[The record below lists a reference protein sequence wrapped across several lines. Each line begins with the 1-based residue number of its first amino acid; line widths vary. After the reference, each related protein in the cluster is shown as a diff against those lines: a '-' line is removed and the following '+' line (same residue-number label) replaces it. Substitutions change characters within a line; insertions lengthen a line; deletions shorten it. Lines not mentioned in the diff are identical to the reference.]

1 MIGFIDTEISKNNV
15 VSDIGCIKENG
26 EMLHTKSIQ
35 ELIKFTKK
43 IDFFC
48 GHNFVKHDLV
58 HLNRIL
64 PRKFIPLESTIDT
77 LFLSALLFPERPYHH
92 LVKNDKLDT
101 DTLNNPLNDARN
113 AQILFMDEV
122 DAFNRLDD
130 TLKQIYYSILK
141 DEPGFS
147 SFFKYLKYN
156 PKVRNLVDLI
166 QFFFGDKVCH
176 NIDINALLK
185 EVKVELAFCLSL
197 ITTKETDSLMPGWI
211 LTNYPKVEPLMI
223 KLRSTPCREG
233 CSYCNTHLNAKHAL
247 KRFFGFDDFR
257 KYNDLP
263 LQELAVNSAIKN
275 ESLIAVFPTGGG
287 KSLTYQLPALLSR
300 ENTRGLTVVIS
311 PLQSLMKD
319 QVDNL
324 EENSIVSAVAISGLL
339 DPIQRKEAIERV
351 ENGLAGILYIA
362 PESLRSKT
370 IERLLIKRQVTR
382 FVIDEAHCFSSWGH
396 DFRVDYL
403 YIGKFIKHIQEIKG
417 HKTSIPV
424 SCFTATAKKNV
435 IEDISNYF
443 KIHLNLDMK
452 VYQTSSRRT
461 NLAYKVIDVKDDD
474 EKYQKLRNIIE
485 QENCPTIIYASRTKI
500 VDSLYERMKK
510 DHFSVSRFHGSMEK
524 DSKVEEQDKF
534 MKGINPIMI
543 ATSAFGMGV
552 DKKDIGCIIHYQIS
566 SSLEDYVQESGRAG
580 RDEHIHAQCYIL
592 YNEQDLNGHFEL
604 LNRSKLNIK
613 EIQQIWKAVKELTK
627 VRDSISQSA
636 LEIARIAGWD
646 ESIHD
651 LETRVTTA
659 VATLEETG
667 YLLRG
672 QNSPRV
678 FANSILAKT
687 MADAAKKIDE
697 SELIPDNEK
706 AITKRIIKLLISSQ
720 SKNKGVDGEAESRV
734 DYIAENLGIE
744 KHAVIKS
751 INHLREIQ
759 LLADH
764 KDLSAF
770 LKRTKGFN
778 TVQKSLDNQVQL
790 IQYLLGIIS
799 PDQKFYN
806 LKDLNDQAMNSG
818 IESNLKQVRG
828 IINYFAIKKWVE
840 LKKNGKDN
848 VSIEFNQNQD
858 EVKELIQKSAS
869 ISGIIIEYLYRLM
882 SEQKSTTEFVTVVF
896 SVLELKEFYD
906 KTKGMLDYQVSTDD
920 IEDALYF
927 MQRSGI
933 ITIEG
938 GFMVIYSPLY
948 IERIEKNPH
957 KQFTKTDYE
966 QLDLFYQSKREQV
979 HIVGEYANKMI
990 KNYQDALLFV
1000 DDYFQY
1006 EFNEFLS
1013 KYFKGERKKDIER
1026 SMTPAKFKELFGSL
1040 SPEQLAVIKDKEHNR
1055 IVVAAGPGSGK
1066 TKLLVHKLASILYTE
1081 DIRTEQLMM
1090 LTFSRASVTEF
1101 KDRLYRLIGEVS
1113 FFVDIMT
1120 FHSFCFDILG
1130 RVGSIDKTEGIVESA
1145 VENIRSGD
1153 VDPSKIT
1160 KMVLVIDEAQD
1171 MDQNEYDLIN
1181 EIIHYNENI
1190 RIIAVGDDDQNI
1202 YEFRGSN
1209 SKFFKELLTD
1219 DGAFYELSTNYRSKN
1234 NLVAFTNQFV
1244 KFIPDRI
1251 KNNPIVAYTA
1261 DNGRI
1266 EVVKHTST
1274 DNLIVGL
1281 IEQVIKDNLPGN
1293 TCVITW
1299 KNEQALHA
1307 LGILNLKGITA
1318 NLIQS
1323 NDRLKVFS
1331 LYEIRTFMSYFTNEI
1346 HEGMVTNDT
1355 WKNAV
1360 IKFDNTFKETSNHR
1374 MCLRILR
1381 AFRNEYKTAFYYSDF
1396 ESFIYETNLSDY
1408 VEESPIMVSTF
1419 HKTKGKEFDNVY
1431 ILDDNL
1437 RLSDEQKRA
1446 MYVGLTRAKKNLVI
1460 HTVSNIFNYFK
1471 ADDLKF
1477 TIDELEYN
1485 KPERLIYQISHE
1497 DVALGYFKLVQS
1509 TIKKLNS
1516 GDTLMIIDDVMVKDV
1531 RKVLKLSKK
1540 YSEQVRELLE
1550 SGYILT
1556 NAIVKYMVYWWDKEE
1571 EKEYLIV
1578 LPELTFDLHKSVDEN
1593 LDELMKHFSN

>member
-1 MIGFIDTEISKNNV
+1 MIGFIDTEISKNKV

-26 EMLHTKSIQ
+26 EILHTKSIQ

-43 IDFFC
+43 VDFFC
-48 GHNFVKHDLV
+48 GHNFVSHDFI

-64 PRKFIPLESTIDT
+64 PRKFIPLETTIDT
-77 LFLSALLFPERPYHH
+77 LYLSALLFPERPYHH
-92 LVKNDKLDT
+92 LVKNDKLDS
-101 DTLNNPLNDARN
+101 DSLNNPLNDARN

-147 SFFKYLKYN
+147 GFFKHMKYN
-156 PKVRNLVDLI
+156 PKVRNLVELI
-166 QFFFGDKVCH
+166 QLYFGDKVCH

-185 EVKVELAFCLSL
+185 EVRVELAYCLSL
-197 ITTKETDSLMPGWI
+197 ITTSEADSLMPGWV
-211 LTNYPKVEPLMI
+211 LMNYPKVEPLMI
-223 KLRSTPCREG
+223 KLRSTPCRQG
-233 CSYCNTHLNAKHAL
+233 CDYCNTHLDAKHAL
-247 KRFFGFDDFR
+247 KRFFGYEDFR

-263 LQELAVNSAIKN
+263 LQEQAVKSAIKN

-324 EENSIVSAVAISGLL
+324 EDNSIVSAVAISGLL

-351 ENGLAGILYIA
+351 ESGLAGILYIA

-370 IERLLIKRQVTR
+370 IERLLIKRHVTR

-403 YIGKFIKHIQEIKG
+403 YIGKFIKHIQEVKG
-417 HKTSIPV
+417 NKTSIPV

-443 KIHLNLDMK
+443 KEHLNLDMK
-452 VYQTSSRRT
+452 IYQTSSRRT
-461 NLAYKVIDVKDDD
+461 NLAYKVIDVTDDE
-474 EKYQKLRNIIE
+474 EKYQKLRSIIE

-524 DSKVEEQDKF
+524 DAKVEEQDKF

-552 DKKDIGCIIHYQIS
+552 DKKDIGCVIHYQIS

-604 LNRSKLNIK
+604 LNRSKLNLK

-627 VRDSISQSA
+627 VRESISQSA

-678 FANSILAKT
+678 FANSIMAKT

-697 SELIPDNEK
+697 SELIPETEK
-706 AITKRIIKLLISSQ
+706 SLTKRIIKLLISSQ
-720 SKNKGVDGEAESRV
+720 SKNKGADGEAESRV
-734 DYIAENLGIE
+734 DYIAENLGVE
-744 KHAVIKS
+744 KHLVLKS

-770 LKRTKGFN
+770 LKRTKGSS
-778 TVQKSLDNQVQL
+778 TVQKSLDNQVEL
-790 IQYLLGIIS
+790 IQYILSVLS

-806 LKDLNDQAMNSG
+806 LKDLNDHALNSG
-818 IESNLKQVRG
+818 IDSNLKQVRG
-828 IINYFAIKKWVE
+828 IINYFAIKKWID

-848 VSIEFNQNQD
+848 VSIEFNQKP
-858 EVKELIQKSAS
+858 EYIKELIQKNAA
-869 ISGIIIEYLYRLM
+869 ISSIIINYLYRLM
-882 SEQKSTTEFVTVVF
+882 SEQKSNTEFSTVVF
-896 SVLELKEFYD
+896 SVLELKQFYD
-906 KTKGMLDYQVSTDD
+906 NSKGMLDYNVNLDD
-920 IEDALYF
+920 IEDALFF

-966 QLDLFYQSKREQV
+966 QLDSFYQSRREQV
-979 HIVGEYANKMI
+979 HIVGEYASKMI
-990 KNYQDALLFV
+990 KNYQEALLFV

-1006 EFNEFLS
+1006 EFNEFLG
-1013 KYFKGERKKDIER
+1013 KYFKGDRKKDIER

-1040 SPEQLAVIKDKEHNR
+1040 SPEQLAVIKDKDHNR

-1090 LTFSRASVTEF
+1090 LTFSRASVGEF
-1101 KDRLYRLIGEVS
+1101 KDRLYKLIGEAS
-1113 FFVDIMT
+1113 YFVDIMT

-1130 RVGSIDKTEGIVESA
+1130 RVGSIDKTEGIVQSA

-1181 EIIHYNENI
+1181 EIIEFNENI

-1209 SKFFKELLTD
+1209 SKYFKELMTD

-1234 NLVAFTNQFV
+1234 NLVTFTNQFV
-1244 KFIPDRI
+1244 NFIPNRI
-1251 KNNPIVAYTA
+1251 KNNPIVAYTK

-1266 EVVKHTST
+1266 EVIRHRTSE
-1274 DNLIVGL
+1274 NLIVG
-1281 IEQVIKDNLPGN
+1281 IVEQVMLENPPGR
-1293 TCVITW
+1293 TCIITW

-1307 LGILNLKGITA
+1307 LGILNLKGISA
-1318 NLIQS
+1318 NLIQ
-1323 NDRLKVFS
+1323 NNERLKVFS
-1331 LYEIRTFMSYFTNEI
+1331 LYEIRVFMSFFSNDI
-1346 HEGMVTNDT
+1346 HEGMVSNDT

-1360 IKFDNTFKETSNHR
+1360 IRFDDIFKDTSNYK
-1374 MCLRILR
+1374 MCIRIMR
-1381 AFRNEYKTAFYYSDF
+1381 AFRNEYKTAFYYSDL
-1396 ESFIYETNLSDY
+1396 ESFIFETNLSDY
-1408 VEESPIMVSTF
+1408 VEDAPVMVSTF

-1437 RLSDEQKRA
+1437 WLNDEQKRA
-1446 MYVGLTRAKKNLVI
+1446 MYVGLTRAKNNLII

-1471 ADDLKF
+1471 AENLVAS
-1477 TIDELEYN
+1477 INEVVYN
-1485 KPERLIYQISHE
+1485 KPERLIYQINHE
-1497 DVALGYFKLVQS
+1497 DVALGYFKLVQNA
-1509 TIKKLNS
+1509 IKKLKS
-1516 GDTLMIIDDVMVKDV
+1516 GDTLTIIDDVMVKDE
-1531 RKVLKLSKK
+1531 RKILKLSKK
-1540 YSEQVRELLE
+1540 YSDRVRELLD
-1550 SGYILT
+1550 SGYSLT
-1556 NAIVKYMVYWWDKEE
+1556 KAIVKFMVYWWDKEE
-1571 EKEYLIV
+1571 EKDYLIV
-1578 LPELTFDLHKSVDEN
+1578 LPELTFDFNMNKEESPTESR
-1593 LDELMKHFSN
+1593 E